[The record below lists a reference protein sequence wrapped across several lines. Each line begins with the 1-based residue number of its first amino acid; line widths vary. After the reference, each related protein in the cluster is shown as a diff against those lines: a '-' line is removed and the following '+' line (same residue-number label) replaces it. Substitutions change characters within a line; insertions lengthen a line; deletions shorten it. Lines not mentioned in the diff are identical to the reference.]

1 MMWLVPLLFTTLVA
15 IEVDVYADK
24 EKQLEKRHLSL
35 EPNETFIFKVY
46 GDNIHLRL
54 LENTIDCDYAELLLV
69 AKEHV
74 YGPFCNKKRK
84 RRSWNGDSWDDSW
97 GSQWDDVS
105 HYPIMTSSSQYLPR
119 RRSRVLGL
127 KGVLY
132 KTNEVCRDLRLPSI
146 C

>member
-35 EPNETFIFKVY
+35 EPNEFFVFKVY

-84 RRSWNGDSWDDSW
+84 RR
-97 GSQWDDVS
+97 
-105 HYPIMTSSSQYLPR
+105 TSLTVKSFL
-119 RRSRVLGL
+119 VKVILG
-127 KGVLY
+127 
-132 KTNEVCRDLRLPSI
+132 EICISI
-146 C
+146 KK